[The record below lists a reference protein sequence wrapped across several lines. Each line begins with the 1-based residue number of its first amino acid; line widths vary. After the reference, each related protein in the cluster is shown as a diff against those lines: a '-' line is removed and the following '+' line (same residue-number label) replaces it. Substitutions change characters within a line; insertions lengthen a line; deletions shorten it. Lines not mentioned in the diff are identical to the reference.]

1 MTRKPFLKSSPS
13 WEVNVGSRDLAEKSV
28 IREEDFV
35 ALRTKSIK
43 LEVKEDEMELIM
55 TGVINFKKEA
65 SSSGE
70 KICLT
75 FCDK

>member
-1 MTRKPFLKSSPS
+1 MTSKPFLKRSPS
-13 WEVNVGSRDLAEKSV
+13 CIENEESRDLEEKSAK
-28 IREEDFV
+28 RGEDFV
-35 ALRTKSIK
+35 AFRTKSIR

-55 TGVINFKKEA
+55 TGVISFEKEA
-65 SSSGE
+65 SSSGK